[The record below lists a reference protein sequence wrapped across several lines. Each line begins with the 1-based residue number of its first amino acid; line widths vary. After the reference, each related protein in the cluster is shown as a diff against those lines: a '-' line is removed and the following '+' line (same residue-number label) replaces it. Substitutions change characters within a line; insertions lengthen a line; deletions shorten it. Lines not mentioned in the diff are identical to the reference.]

1 MTLQRVHSRRWP
13 RRLAATLAVASAGLL
28 VVPLLHAQMVY
39 DPVTCG
45 EMTNAVGPFDMR
57 TAPDNM
63 RTLVETYHFFT
74 AIQRLEG
81 HRFAIGD
88 NLDYTLRAIP
98 NHPGALRTI
107 SRFSS
112 LVGKE
117 VVPGAKHTVECYFA
131 RAIELAPDDPA
142 PHMIYGVHLLK
153 LNKVQPAIGELR
165 RAAELGSQD
174 PNIDYNL
181 GLAYIDLRDY
191 DKAKDHAKRAY
202 EAGFPL
208 PGLRDK
214 LTKAGQWP

>member
-1 MTLQRVHSRRWP
+1 MNTPCTQQRPGPW
-13 RRLAATLAVASAGLL
+13 LASLL
-28 VVPLLHAQMVY
+28 VVAAGWLAAMPSAQAQLAY

-45 EMTNAVGPFDMR
+45 ELSNAVGPFDVR
-57 TAPDNM
+57 TVTPHMLN
-63 RTLVETYHFFT
+63 LVETYHYFPE
-74 AIQRLEG
+74 IQRLEG
-81 HRFAIGD
+81 HRFAVGD

-107 SRFSS
+107 SRFSV
-112 LVGKE
+112 LVGKPQ
-117 VVPGAKHTVECYFA
+117 VPGARRTVDCYFA

-153 LNKVQPAIGELR
+153 MTKVQGAIDELK
-165 RAAELGSQD
+165 RATELGSQD

-181 GLAYIDLRDY
+181 GLAYVELRQY
-191 DKAKDHAKRAY
+191 DKAKEHAKLAY
-202 EAGFPL
+202 ARDFPL